1 MVCRSCSEEEEIE
14 AANLVFFGERRGLS
28 EGRRYSV
35 DLMGLVLV
43 RTALELGTVDI
54 LIVEDGD
61 MPLDC
66 V

>member
-1 MVCRSCSEEEEIE
+1 M
-14 AANLVFFGERRGLS
+14 VFFGERRGLS